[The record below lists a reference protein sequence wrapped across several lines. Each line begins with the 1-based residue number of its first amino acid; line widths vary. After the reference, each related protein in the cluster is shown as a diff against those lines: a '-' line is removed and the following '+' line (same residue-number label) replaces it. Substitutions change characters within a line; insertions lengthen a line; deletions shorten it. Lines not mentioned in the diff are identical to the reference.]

1 LIVHHTD
8 GEREYGYDAVSKST
22 GKLVKALEQAPEQ
35 GWVVVDMRRDWREVF
50 AAE

>member
-8 GEREYGYDAVSKST
+8 GERDYAYDAVSTST
-22 GKLVKALEQAPEQ
+22 GKLVHALEQAPEN
-35 GWVVVDMRRDWREVF
+35 GWVVVDMRRDWRVVF